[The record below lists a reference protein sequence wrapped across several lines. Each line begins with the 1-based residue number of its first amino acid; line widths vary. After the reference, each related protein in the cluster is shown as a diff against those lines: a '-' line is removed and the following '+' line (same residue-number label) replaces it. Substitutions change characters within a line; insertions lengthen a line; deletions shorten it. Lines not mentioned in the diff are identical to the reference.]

1 MLFSPIF
8 LDFQNKAA
16 GLGVNNSINKDVQ
29 WTFMVSYFNLK
40 PYLSNTSGI
49 FKIEATEAVLWLF
62 KRVYLLGLT
71 WYKKLQY
78 RTVTFYIVVIRNK
91 QKFISQIL
99 RVIVPREKSLTSVRS
114 VDIWSDIRRDSD
126 LELSKIKLHSVR
138 ASKEYLNE
146 GNLIGGEKQQR
157 FENLVQRI
165 SECTLTVHVSTE
177 LNKNIERPTWCI
189 KRYWTILNKILGI

>member
-1 MLFSPIF
+1 
-8 LDFQNKAA
+8 
-16 GLGVNNSINKDVQ
+16 
-29 WTFMVSYFNLK
+29 MVSYFNLK

-114 VDIWSDIRRDSD
+114 VDI
-126 LELSKIKLHSVR
+126 
-138 ASKEYLNE
+138 
-146 GNLIGGEKQQR
+146 
-157 FENLVQRI
+157 
-165 SECTLTVHVSTE
+165 
-177 LNKNIERPTWCI
+177 
-189 KRYWTILNKILGI
+189 